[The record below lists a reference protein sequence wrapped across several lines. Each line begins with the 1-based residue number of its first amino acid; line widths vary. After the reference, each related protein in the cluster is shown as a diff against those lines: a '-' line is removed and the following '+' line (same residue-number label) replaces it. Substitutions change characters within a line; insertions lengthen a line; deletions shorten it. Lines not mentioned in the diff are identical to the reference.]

1 MQTIYAQVPQNISG
15 DEPASFKDL
24 ETIFSNILTFALPL
38 LAIVLF
44 LMLIV
49 GGFKFITSGGDPQKT
64 ASAKSTI
71 TWALGGLIFAAL
83 AYLIINTIAA
93 LTGQG
98 AIRNFTIYQNR

>member
-24 ETIFSNILTFALPL
+24 EIIFSNVLTFALPL

-49 GGFKFITSGGDPQKT
+49 GGFKFITSGGDQQKT
-64 ASAKSTI
+64 AAAKNAI
-71 TWALGGLIFAAL
+71 TWAIAGLAFAAM

-98 AIRNFTIYQNR
+98 AIRNFNIYLNR